1 MSRQWAREQLVSLA
15 LRLEENELE
24 LMLDTVKNIA
34 HQLQECCVEC
44 SRNSYRYEE
53 EVKRKKHHSFPRQN
67 ILFATLR
74 VGSKFGING

>member
-34 HQLQECCVEC
+34 HQLQECNVDFTERLVSDFLFLFFYNGCFKICPNFFLCV
-44 SRNSYRYEE
+44 
-53 EVKRKKHHSFPRQN
+53 
-67 ILFATLR
+67 
-74 VGSKFGING
+74 